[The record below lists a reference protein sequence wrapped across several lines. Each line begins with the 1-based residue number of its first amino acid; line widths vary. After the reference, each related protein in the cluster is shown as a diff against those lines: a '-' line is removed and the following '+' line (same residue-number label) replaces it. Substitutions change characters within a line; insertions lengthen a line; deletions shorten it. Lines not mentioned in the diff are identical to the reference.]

1 MDHYGKSYIFLY
13 RYPKGMRTI
22 GALSVGFGNM
32 PWSQFTIYNAA
43 SAGMWTSIM
52 IGAEYLFGATVEQAV
67 TEK

>member
-1 MDHYGKSYIFLY
+1 VSNFCLNGEEDVADWNVRNGLW
-13 RYPKGMRTI
+13 TI
-22 GALSVGFGNM
+22 MVSR
-32 PWSQFTIYNAA
+32 IYNAA